1 MKILIGAGISF
12 LHPLNE
18 FSKELSKHGVE
29 CKVVLDRDYIGE
41 FPSKELKGLFRTRK
55 KFEKLISTFK
65 PDVVLIDRMS
75 KFGLEVI
82 KSGIPLFLIVR
93 GHYWLQNEWNEK
105 TIYKNRLKQKLVE
118 MRFKDD
124 AQVFERSTAILP
136 LCNYL
141 VDVVREHY
149 PKQNLHVFVEGI
161 DSSKWYTEKGIEL
174 KHPCVGLV
182 QRAHH
187 WAKSSEMLILKKILD
202 KMPEVNFYWA
212 GGGEIE
218 DEILSE
224 LDSFE
229 NFHWL
234 GSLQY
239 PDKVREFLSEIDVY
253 LLPTGMETTPLSLKE
268 AQLMKKPVITTNVG
282 GTSETMIDGVTG
294 FLVEKGNH
302 EQLIEKLGLL
312 LDDKKLSERMGEA
325 GRKFVQEKFSMEFSV
340 KNCLNIIRQYHN
352 QK

>member
-1 MKILIGAGISF
+1 LKILIGGGITF
-12 LHPLNE
+12 MFHLHKYA
-18 FSKELSKHGVE
+18 KELRERGVE

-55 KFEKLISTFK
+55 KFERLISTFK
-65 PDVVLIDRMS
+65 PDVVLIDRMIQ
-75 KFGLEVI
+75 FGLEVI

-93 GHYWLQNEWNEK
+93 GHYWLQNEWNAK

-124 AQVFERSTAILP
+124 AQVFERATAILP

-224 LDSFE
+224 LDGFE

-253 LLPTGMETTPLSLKE
+253 LFPTRMDTTPLSLRE
-268 AQLMKKPVITTNVG
+268 AELMKNPVVATNVG
-282 GTSETMIDGVTG
+282 GISEAIVDGVTG
-294 FLVEKGNH
+294 FLVEAGNH
-302 EQLIEKLGLL
+302 EQYIEKLKLL
-312 LDDKKLSERMGEA
+312 LDDKKLSEQMGEA
-325 GRKFVQEKFSMEFSV
+325 GRKFVQEKFSMKSSV
-340 KNCLNIIRQYHN
+340 KNCLNIIRQYHI

>member
-1 MKILIGAGISF
+1 MRHLDIYA
-12 LHPLNE
+12 
-18 FSKELSKHGVE
+18 KELRERGVE
-29 CKVVLDRDYIGE
+29 CKVVSDRDYVGE
-41 FPSKELKGLFRTRK
+41 FPSKDIRGFFRTRK
-55 KFEKLISTFK
+55 KFERLISTFK
-65 PDVVLIDRMS
+65 PDAVVIDRMS
-75 KFGLEVI
+75 QFGFEVI
-82 KSGIPLFLIVR
+82 KSGIPLFIIIR
-93 GHYWLQNEWNEK
+93 GHYWMQNEWNLK
-105 TIYKNRLKQKLVE
+105 TVYKNWLKGKLVQ
-118 MRFKDD
+118 MRFKVDD
-124 AQVFERSTAILP
+124 QVFQNATAILVH
-136 LCNYL
+136 CNYMI
-141 VDVVREHY
+141 DVVKEHY
-149 PKQNLHVFVEGI
+149 PKQNVHVFQEGI
-161 DSSKWYTEKGIEL
+161 DSSDWYETKGMKL

-224 LDSFE
+224 LDGFE

-302 EQLIEKLGLL
+302 EQLIEKLELL
-312 LDDKKLSERMGEA
+312 LDDKKLSEQMGEA

-340 KNCLNIIRQYHN
+340 KNCLNIIRQYHI

>member
-1 MKILIGAGISF
+1 
-12 LHPLNE
+12 
-18 FSKELSKHGVE
+18 
-29 CKVVLDRDYIGE
+29 
-41 FPSKELKGLFRTRK
+41 
-55 KFEKLISTFK
+55 
-65 PDVVLIDRMS
+65 MS

-82 KSGIPLFLIVR
+82 KSGIPLFLFLR
-93 GHYWLQNEWNEK
+93 GNYWLQNEWNLK
-105 TIYKNRLKQKLVE
+105 TVYKNWLKGKLVQ
-118 MRFKDD
+118 MRFKVDD
-124 AQVFERSTAILP
+124 QVFQNATAILVH
-136 LCNYL
+136 CNYMI
-141 VDVVREHY
+141 DVVKEHY
-149 PKQNLHVFVEGI
+149 PKQNVHVFQEGI
-161 DSSKWYTEKGIEL
+161 DSSDWYETKGMKL

-224 LDSFE
+224 LDGFE

-294 FLVEKGNH
+294 FLVEAGNH
-302 EQLIEKLGLL
+302 EQYIEKLKLL
-312 LDDKKLSERMGEA
+312 LDDKELRKQMGEA
-325 GRKFVQEKFSMEFSV
+325 GRKFVEEKFNQEASV
-340 KNCLNIIRQYHN
+340 KGFLDAIRLYV
-352 QK
+352 KDK

>member
-1 MKILIGAGISF
+1 MWHLDIYA
-12 LHPLNE
+12 
-18 FSKELSKHGVE
+18 KELRERGVE
-29 CKVVLDRDYIGE
+29 CKVVLDRDYVGE
-41 FPSKELKGLFRTRK
+41 FPSKDIRGFFRTRK
-55 KFEKLISTFK
+55 KFERLISTFK
-65 PDVVLIDRMS
+65 PDAVVIDRMS
-75 KFGLEVI
+75 QFGFEVI
-82 KSGIPLFLIVR
+82 KSGIPLFLICR
-93 GHYWLQNEWNEK
+93 GHYWLQNEWNLK
-105 TIYKNRLKQKLVE
+105 TVYKNWLKGKLVK
-118 MRFKDD
+118 MRFKVDD
-124 AQVFERSTAILP
+124 QVFQNATAILVH
-136 LCNYL
+136 CNYMI
-141 VDVVREHY
+141 DVVKEHY
-149 PKQNLHVFVEGI
+149 PKQNVHVFQEGI
-161 DSSKWYTEKGIEL
+161 DSSDWYETKGMKL

-224 LDSFE
+224 LDGFE

-282 GTSETMIDGVTG
+282 GTSETMIDSITG

-302 EQLIEKLGLL
+302 EQLIEKLELL
-312 LDDKKLSERMGEA
+312 LDDKKLSEQMGEA

>member
-1 MKILIGAGISF
+1 MF
-12 LHPLNE
+12 HLHKYA
-18 FSKELSKHGVE
+18 KELRERGVE
-29 CKVVLDRDYIGE
+29 CKVVLDRDYVGE
-41 FPSKELKGLFRTRK
+41 FPSKDIRGFFRTKK
-55 KFEKLISTFK
+55 KFERLISTFK
-65 PDVVLIDRMS
+65 PDAVVIDRMS
-75 KFGLEVI
+75 QFGFEAI
-82 KSGIPLFLIVR
+82 KSGIPLFIIIR
-93 GHYWLQNEWNEK
+93 GHYWMQNEWNLK
-105 TIYKNRLKQKLVE
+105 TVYKNWLKGKLVQ
-118 MRFKDD
+118 MRFKVDD
-124 AQVFERSTAILP
+124 QVFQNATAILVH
-136 LCNYL
+136 CNYMI
-141 VDVVREHY
+141 DVVKEHY
-149 PKQNLHVFVEGI
+149 PKQNVHVFQEGI
-161 DSSKWYTEKGIEL
+161 DSSDWYETKGMKL

-224 LDSFE
+224 LDGFE

-302 EQLIEKLGLL
+302 EQLIEKLELL
-312 LDDKKLSERMGEA
+312 LDDKKLSEQMGEA

-340 KNCLNIIRQYHN
+340 KNCLNIIRQYHI

>member
-1 MKILIGAGISF
+1 MRHLDIYA
-12 LHPLNE
+12 
-18 FSKELSKHGVE
+18 KELRERGVE
-29 CKVVLDRDYIGE
+29 CKVVSDRDYVGE
-41 FPSKELKGLFRTRK
+41 FPSKDIRGFFRTRK
-55 KFEKLISTFK
+55 KFERLISTFK
-65 PDVVLIDRMS
+65 PDVVVIDRMS
-75 KFGLEVI
+75 QFGFEVI
-82 KSGIPLFLIVR
+82 KSGIPLFLICR
-93 GHYWLQNEWNEK
+93 GHYWLQNEWNLK
-105 TIYKNRLKQKLVE
+105 TVYKNWLKGKLVK
-118 MRFKDD
+118 MRFKVDD
-124 AQVFERSTAILP
+124 QVFQNATAILVH
-136 LCNYL
+136 CNYMI
-141 VDVVREHY
+141 DVVKEHY
-149 PKQNLHVFVEGI
+149 PKQNVHVFQEGI
-161 DSSKWYTEKGIEL
+161 DSSDWYETKGMKL

-212 GGGEIE
+212 GGGDIE
-218 DEILSE
+218 DVILSE
-224 LDSFE
+224 LDGFE

-302 EQLIEKLGLL
+302 EQLIEKLELL
-312 LDDKKLSERMGEA
+312 LDDKKLSEQMGEA

-340 KNCLNIIRQYHN
+340 KNCLNIIRQYHI

>member
-1 MKILIGAGISF
+1 MRHLDIYA
-12 LHPLNE
+12 
-18 FSKELSKHGVE
+18 KELRERGVE
-29 CKVVLDRDYIGE
+29 CKVVSDRDYVGE
-41 FPSKELKGLFRTRK
+41 FPSKDIRGFFRTRK
-55 KFEKLISTFK
+55 KFERLISTFK
-65 PDVVLIDRMS
+65 PDVVVIDRMS
-75 KFGLEVI
+75 QFGFEVI
-82 KSGIPLFLIVR
+82 KSGIPLFLICR
-93 GHYWLQNEWNEK
+93 GHYWLQNEWNLK
-105 TIYKNRLKQKLVE
+105 TVYKNWLKGKLVK
-118 MRFKDD
+118 MRFKVDD
-124 AQVFERSTAILP
+124 QVFQNATAILVH
-136 LCNYL
+136 CNYMI
-141 VDVVREHY
+141 DVVKEHY
-149 PKQNLHVFVEGI
+149 PKQNVHVFQEGI
-161 DSSKWYTEKGIEL
+161 DSSDWYETKGMKL

-224 LDSFE
+224 LDGFE

-302 EQLIEKLGLL
+302 EQLIEKLKLL
-312 LDDKKLSERMGEA
+312 LDNKKMSEQMGEA
-325 GRKFVQEKFSMEFSV
+325 GRKFIQETFSTESMTKIFV
-340 KNCLNIIRQYHN
+340 DIIKPYLRN
-352 QK
+352 K

>member
-12 LHPLNE
+12 LYSLNE

-29 CKVVLDRDYIGE
+29 CKVVLDHDYIVE
-41 FPSKELKGLFRTRK
+41 FPSKAVKGLFRTRK
-55 KFEKLISTFK
+55 KFERLISTFK
-65 PDVVLIDRMS
+65 PDAVFIDRMS

-82 KSGIPLFLIVR
+82 KSGIPLFLIFR
-93 GHYWLQNEWNEK
+93 GHYWLQNEWNAK
-105 TIYKNRLKQKLVE
+105 TIYKNWLKRKLVE

-124 AQVFERSTAILP
+124 EQVFERATAILP

-161 DSSKWYTEKGIEL
+161 DSSKWYTEKGMEL

-187 WAKSSEMLILKKILD
+187 WAKSSEMLILKKILG

-224 LDSFE
+224 LDGFE

-239 PDKVREFLSEIDVY
+239 PDKVRDFLSEIDIY
-253 LLPTGMETTPLSLKE
+253 LFPTRMDTTPLSLRE
-268 AQLMKKPVITTNVG
+268 AELMRNPVVATNVAG
-282 GTSETMIDGVTG
+282 IPEAIIDGVTG
-294 FLVEKGNH
+294 FLVEAGNH
-302 EQLIEKLGLL
+302 EQYIEKLKLL
-312 LDDKKLSERMGEA
+312 LDDKELRKQMGEA
-325 GRKFVQEKFSMEFSV
+325 GRKFVEKKFNQEASV
-340 KNCLNIIRQYHN
+340 KGFLDVIRLYV
-352 QK
+352 KDK

>member
-18 FSKELSKHGVE
+18 FSKKLNEHGVE
-29 CKVVLDRDYIGE
+29 CEVVLDRDYIGE
-41 FPSKELKGLFRTRK
+41 FPSKELRGLFRTRK
-55 KFEKLISTFK
+55 KFERLISTFK

-82 KSGIPLFLIVR
+82 RSGIPLFLILR
-93 GHYWLQNEWNEK
+93 GHYWLQNEWNAK
-105 TIYKNRLKQKLVE
+105 TVYKNRLKQKLVE

-124 AQVFERSTAILP
+124 AQVFERATAILP

-224 LDSFE
+224 LDGFE

-253 LLPTGMETTPLSLKE
+253 LIPTRMDTTPLSLRAAE
-268 AQLMKKPVITTNVG
+268 LMKNPVVATNVAG
-282 GTSETMIDGVTG
+282 IPETIIDGVTG
-294 FLVEKGNH
+294 FLVEAGNH
-302 EQLIEKLGLL
+302 EQYIEKLKLL
-312 LDDKKLSERMGEA
+312 LDNKIQAKQMGEA
-325 GRKFVQEKFSMEFSV
+325 GRKFVEEKFNQEASV
-340 KNCLNIIRQYHN
+340 KGFLDAIRLYV
-352 QK
+352 KDK

>member
-1 MKILIGAGISF
+1 LKILIGAGISF
-12 LHPLNE
+12 LHQLNE

-55 KFEKLISTFK
+55 KFERLISTFK

-93 GHYWLQNEWNEK
+93 GHYWLQNEWNAK

-124 AQVFERSTAILP
+124 AQVFERATAILP

-224 LDSFE
+224 LDGFE

-239 PDKVREFLSEIDVY
+239 PDKVRDFLSEIDIY
-253 LLPTGMETTPLSLKE
+253 LFPTRMDTTPLSLRE
-268 AQLMKKPVITTNVG
+268 AELMKNPVVATDVG
-282 GTSETMIDGVTG
+282 GISEAIIDGVTG
-294 FLVEKGNH
+294 FLVEAGNH
-302 EQLIEKLGLL
+302 EQYIEKLKLL
-312 LDDKKLSERMGEA
+312 LDDKELRKQMGEA
-325 GRKFVQEKFSMEFSV
+325 GRKFVEEKFNQEASV
-340 KNCLNIIRQYHN
+340 KGFLDAIRLYV
-352 QK
+352 KDK

>member
-1 MKILIGAGISF
+1 
-12 LHPLNE
+12 
-18 FSKELSKHGVE
+18 
-29 CKVVLDRDYIGE
+29 
-41 FPSKELKGLFRTRK
+41 
-55 KFEKLISTFK
+55 
-65 PDVVLIDRMS
+65 MS
-75 KFGLEVI
+75 QFGFEVI
-82 KSGIPLFLIVR
+82 KSGIPLFIIIR
-93 GHYWLQNEWNEK
+93 GHYWMQNEWNLK
-105 TIYKNRLKQKLVE
+105 TVYKNWLKGKLVK
-118 MRFKDD
+118 MRFKVDD
-124 AQVFERSTAILP
+124 QVFQNATAILVH
-136 LCNYL
+136 CNYMI
-141 VDVVREHY
+141 DVVKEHY
-149 PKQNLHVFVEGI
+149 PKQNVHVFQEGI
-161 DSSKWYTEKGIEL
+161 DSSDRYETKGMKL

-224 LDSFE
+224 LDGFE

-282 GTSETMIDGVTG
+282 GTSETMIDSITG

-302 EQLIEKLGLL
+302 EQLIEKLELL
-312 LDDKKLSERMGEA
+312 LDDKKLSEQMGEA

-340 KNCLNIIRQYHN
+340 KNCLNIIRQYHI

>member
-1 MKILIGAGISF
+1 MI
-12 LHPLNE
+12 
-18 FSKELSKHGVE
+18 
-29 CKVVLDRDYIGE
+29 
-41 FPSKELKGLFRTRK
+41 
-55 KFEKLISTFK
+55 
-65 PDVVLIDRMS
+65 DVV
-75 KFGLEVI
+75 K
-82 KSGIPLFLIVR
+82 
-93 GHYWLQNEWNEK
+93 
-105 TIYKNRLKQKLVE
+105 
-118 MRFKDD
+118 
-124 AQVFERSTAILP
+124 
-136 LCNYL
+136 
-141 VDVVREHY
+141 EHY
-149 PKQNLHVFVEGI
+149 PKQNVHVFQEGI
-161 DSSKWYTEKGIEL
+161 DSSDWYETKGMKL

-224 LDSFE
+224 LDGFE

-302 EQLIEKLGLL
+302 EQLIEKLELL
-312 LDDKKLSERMGEA
+312 LDDKKLSEQMGEA

-340 KNCLNIIRQYHN
+340 KNCLNIIRQYHI

>member
-55 KFEKLISTFK
+55 KFERLISTFR

-93 GHYWLQNEWNEK
+93 GHYWLQNEWNAK
-105 TIYKNRLKQKLVE
+105 TIYKNRLKRKLVE

-124 AQVFERSTAILP
+124 EQVFEKATAILP

-187 WAKSSEMLILKKILD
+187 
-202 KMPEVNFYWA
+202 
-212 GGGEIE
+212 
-218 DEILSE
+218 
-224 LDSFE
+224 
-229 NFHWL
+229 
-234 GSLQY
+234 
-239 PDKVREFLSEIDVY
+239 
-253 LLPTGMETTPLSLKE
+253 
-268 AQLMKKPVITTNVG
+268 
-282 GTSETMIDGVTG
+282 
-294 FLVEKGNH
+294 
-302 EQLIEKLGLL
+302 
-312 LDDKKLSERMGEA
+312 
-325 GRKFVQEKFSMEFSV
+325 
-340 KNCLNIIRQYHN
+340 
-352 QK
+352 